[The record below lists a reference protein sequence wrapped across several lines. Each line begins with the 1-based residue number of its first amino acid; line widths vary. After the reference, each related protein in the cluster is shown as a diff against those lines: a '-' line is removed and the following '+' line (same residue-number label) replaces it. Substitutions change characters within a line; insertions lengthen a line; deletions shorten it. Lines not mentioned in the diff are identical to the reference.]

1 MKRDMD
7 LIREILFRLEEIGE
21 GESTLPPLSD
31 LGYSREKIGYHNY
44 LLVDADLAFGYT
56 VGRDSDVLPLCEV
69 RALTWDGHEFLD
81 AARDDARWFK
91 AKSVLTGV
99 GGFSAVVLKE
109 VLVGMLRQAVQAH
122 V

>member
-7 LIREILFRLEEIGE
+7 LIREILLRLEVSSEDE
-21 GESTLPPLSD
+21 QALQPLGD
-31 LGYSREKIGYHNY
+31 LGYSREQIGYHAY
-44 LLVDADLAFGYT
+44 LLVDAGLATGFDLG
-56 VGRDSDVLPLCEV
+56 SDGIALPHFSVES
-69 RALTWDGHEFLD
+69 LTWDGHEFLD